1 MITIDGPSGVGK
13 GTIAKILAESLGFNY
28 LDSGAMYR
36 ALALFADLHGITA
49 NGSDEKLKKLLI
61 DLHIRFVDEDET
73 QKVFVNTDDVTD
85 DIRTSEISTLASQFA
100 VNQIVRGVLKE
111 MQRRIVKNKSYIAE
125 GRDMGTYVFP
135 DAKYKF
141 YLDASPEIR
150 ANRRAL
156 QLKEILGVNINEQKV
171 LKEINE
177 RDTLDMTRN
186 ICPLHPA
193 DDAVIINTSTL
204 SIKEVVEKIQSIV
217 KDEERN

>member
-85 DIRTSEISTLASQFA
+85 DIRTSEIFTLASQFA

-193 DDAVIINTSTL
+193 DDAVIINTST
-204 SIKEVVEKIQSIV
+204 
-217 KDEERN
+217 

>member
-1 MITIDGPSGVGK
+1 
-13 GTIAKILAESLGFNY
+13 
-28 LDSGAMYR
+28 
-36 ALALFADLHGITA
+36 
-49 NGSDEKLKKLLI
+49 
-61 DLHIRFVDEDET
+61 
-73 QKVFVNTDDVTD
+73 
-85 DIRTSEISTLASQFA
+85 
-100 VNQIVRGVLKE
+100 

-217 KDEERN
+217 KDDA